1 MNRRDLL
8 KLGTAAAGGLLLRAS
23 AAAGDG
29 AAARPMKV
37 LIFGGTGFIGPH
49 FVRELRAGGHKL
61 TLFNRG
67 KRNPGLF
74 PDVETLIGDR
84 NVAGSSNVL
93 KGREWD
99 VVIDDSGYFPRQVQA
114 STEALKDH
122 VQHYIYVSSI
132 SAYADLTPAGIDEDY
147 QLAPLEDPDAKEIT
161 DKNYGGLKAA
171 CEQVVE
177 RTFGA
182 RQAVIRPTYIVGPG
196 DHTDRFTYWPWRVAR
211 GGDMFAPGTP
221 QDPIQFI
228 DVRDFADF
236 MRRCV
241 EQRIAGRYNMCNPPG
256 AVTMGDLLET
266 SKRVTRANTKFRWAP
281 LQFLED
287 NQLLES
293 GELTTWS
300 APSGDSAGASL
311 VSSARAVAK
320 GLRFRTV
327 ETTVRDLLAWHEQ
340 RPAEQKQKLRAGLT
354 PEREAELLK
363 KLPA

>member
-1 MNRRDLL
+1 MNRRELI
-8 KLGTAAAGGLLLRAS
+8 KMSTAAATSLLIQQGAFAAS
-23 AAAGDG
+23 K
-29 AAARPMKV
+29 PQTV

-49 FVRELRAGGHKL
+49 FVRELHAGGHKV

-84 NVAGSSNVL
+84 NVANSVDVL
-93 KGREWD
+93 KGRKWD
-99 VVIDDSGYFPRQVQA
+99 VVIDDSGYFPGQVTA
-114 STEALKDH
+114 STSVLKDN
-122 VQHYIYVSSI
+122 VQHYIFVSSI
-132 SAYADLTPAGIDEDY
+132 SAYADMTPAGIDEDY
-147 QLAPLEDPDAKEIT
+147 KLAPLDDPDAKQIT
-161 DKNYGGLKAA
+161 EKNYGGLKAA
-171 CEQVVE
+171 CEQIVE
-177 RTFGA
+177 KTFGT

-211 GGDMFAPGTP
+211 GGEMFAPGTP

-228 DVRDFADF
+228 DVRDLAEF

-241 EQRIAGRYNMCNPPG
+241 EERIGGRYNLCNPPG

-266 SKRVTRANTKFRWAP
+266 SKRVTKANTKFRWAP
-281 LQFLED
+281 LKFLEE
-287 NQLLES
+287 NKLLES

-300 APSGDSAGASL
+300 PPTGEYAGASL
-311 VSSARAVAK
+311 VSSARAVSK
-320 GLRFRTV
+320 GLRFRDV

-340 RPAEQKQKLRAGLT
+340 RPADQKQRLRAGMT

>member
-1 MNRRDLL
+1 MNRRELM
-8 KLGTAAAGGLLLRAS
+8 KMSTAAAAGVLLQKS
-23 AAAGDG
+23 ALAATKPL
-29 AAARPMKV
+29 AV

-49 FVRELRAGGHKL
+49 FVRELRAGGHKV

-84 NVAGSSNVL
+84 NEAGSVSVL

-99 VVIDDSGYFPRQVQA
+99 VVIDDSGYFPRQVRA
-114 STEALKDH
+114 SVDVLKDH

-132 SAYADLTPAGIDEDY
+132 SAYADMTPAGIDEDY
-147 QLAPLEDPDAKEIT
+147 KLAPLDDPDAKQIT
-161 DKNYGGLKAA
+161 EKNYGGLKAA
-171 CEQVVE
+171 CEQIVE
-177 RTFGA
+177 KTFGT

-211 GGDMFAPGTP
+211 GGEMFAPGTP

-228 DVRDFADF
+228 DVRDLAEF

-241 EQRIAGRYNMCNPPG
+241 EERIGGRYNLCNPPG

-266 SKRVTRANTKFRWAP
+266 SKRVTKANTKFRWAP
-281 LQFLED
+281 LKFLEE
-287 NQLLES
+287 NKLLES

-300 APSGDSAGASL
+300 PPTGEYAGASL
-311 VSSARAVAK
+311 VSSARAVSK
-320 GLRFRTV
+320 GLRFRDV

-340 RPAEQKQKLRAGLT
+340 RPADQKQRLRAGMT